1 MSLTGPVVFHASR
14 WLKQQYL
21 AYDSWLQWRK
31 VPNLTQF
38 DQRLGELTTQASKQ
52 LKNMDYSNCYYDI
65 NNEFPSSVTPV
76 SMKALVNACTTSDH
90 SWSSESCILIKG
102 APGQGK
108 SFLISKL
115 CKYWAKGY
123 GMRSITLMFWVD
135 CSQFQ
140 NKKMTFNELLSQ
152 LLPVETRNISKWIRN
167 KQGRDVA
174 FILDGYDQQHSGG
187 LFGNLASR
195 SFLPKSVVLIA
206 STCTP
211 NKTSLKQF
219 ELLSLSE
226 YQISRQVVHF
236 FSSRPSKV
244 EDFYLH
250 LTNNPDLRL
259 LASIPVYLYTLLF
272 VCDKLFNIPSCEL
285 PVTWTEL
292 FTNMMLLFL
301 QSKFPK
307 LLQVETP
314 LGSLYQHPNAVQSFL
329 SEVSTM
335 AFENLTSESFLLTSS
350 TARLLGH
357 GSGVVPIHIC
367 SKPVGCSEKQHF
379 QFSSPLLK
387 QFLAALHVHSQLL
400 PKQTE
405 LMVQKSDLSFLWRF
419 YTGLE
424 SESYDKFQFLK
435 SYCKKKM
442 IVLASC
448 AYEAD
453 WWGGDIPSV
462 FRDNILTAADMH
474 HIAIK
479 GYKFPPD
486 LSFERCVLGR
496 AAVFQLTRQV
506 HTLAQSGQR
515 GFRLR

>member
-1 MSLTGPVVFHASR
+1 MSVAVPVVLHASR

-21 AYDSWLQWRK
+21 IHDSWQQWRE
-31 VPNLTQF
+31 VPNLIQF
-38 DQRLGELTTQASKQ
+38 DRRLGELTTSSKQ
-52 LKNMDYSNCYYDI
+52 LKNMDYSDCYYDI
-65 NNEFPSSVTPV
+65 NDEFPSSVTPV

-90 SWSSESCILIKG
+90 SWSSGSCILIKG

-123 GMRSITLMFWVD
+123 GMRNITLMFWVD
-135 CSQFQ
+135 CSLFQ
-140 NKKMTFNELLSQ
+140 NKRMTFNQLLSQ
-152 LLPVETRNISKWIRN
+152 LLPLETQNISKWIRN
-167 KQGRDVA
+167 KQGRDLV

-187 LFGNLASR
+187 LFGNLASQ

-211 NKTSLKQF
+211 NKISVKQF

-226 YQISRQVVHF
+226 DQISRQVVHF
-236 FSSRPSKV
+236 FSSRLSKV

-259 LASIPVYLYTLLF
+259 LASIPLYLYTLLF
-272 VCDKLFNIPSCEL
+272 VCDKLFDIPSCEL

-292 FTNMMLLFL
+292 FTNMMLLFV

-307 LLQVETP
+307 LLQTEAP
-314 LGSLYQHPNAVQSFL
+314 PGSLYQRSNAVQSFL
-329 SEVSTM
+329 SKVSTI
-335 AFENLTSESFLLTSS
+335 AFENLTSESFLLTLP
-350 TARLLGH
+350 TARSLGH
-357 GSGVVPIHIC
+357 GSGVAPIHIC
-367 SKPVGCSEKQHF
+367 SKPRYCSEKQHF

-387 QFLAALHVHSQLL
+387 QFLAALHVHSQPL
-400 PKQTE
+400 PKQTK
-405 LMVQKSDLSFLWRF
+405 LMVQKSDLKFLWRF
-419 YTGLE
+419 YTGLL
-424 SESYDKFQFLK
+424 SESYDRFQFFK
-435 SYCKKKM
+435 SYYKKKITM
-442 IVLASC
+442 LTSC

-453 WWGGDIPSV
+453 WWAEDIPSV
-462 FRDNILTAADMH
+462 FRDNILTAAEMH

-479 GYKFPPD
+479 GYKYPPD

-506 HTLAQSGQR
+506 HTLSQSGQR

>member
-1 MSLTGPVVFHASR
+1 MLHASR
-14 WLKQQYL
+14 WLKHQYL
-21 AYDSWLQWRK
+21 AHDSWQQWRE
-31 VPNLTQF
+31 VPNLMQF
-38 DQRLGELTTQASKQ
+38 DQRLGELTSQASDQ
-52 LKNMDYSNCYYDI
+52 LKNMDYSNCYY
-65 NNEFPSSVTPV
+65 NMEEEFPSSVTPV

-90 SWSSESCILIKG
+90 SCSSKSCILIKG
-102 APGQGK
+102 TPGQGK

-123 GMRSITLMFWVD
+123 GMRSIILMFWVD

-140 NKKMTFNELLSQ
+140 NKWMTFNQFLSQ
-152 LLPVETRNISKWIRN
+152 VLPVETQHISKWINN
-167 KQGRDVA
+167 KQGRDVV
-174 FILDGYDQQHSGG
+174 FILDGYDQQQSGD
-187 LFGNLASR
+187 LLANLASR
-195 SFLPKSVVLIA
+195 SFLPRSVVLIA
-206 STCTP
+206 STCPP
-211 NKTSLKQF
+211 NKISVKQF
-219 ELLSLSE
+219 ELLGLSE
-226 YQISRQVVHF
+226 DQIFRQVVHF

-244 EDFYLH
+244 EDFCFH

-259 LASIPVYLYTLLF
+259 LTSIPVYLYTLLF

-301 QSKFPK
+301 QSNFPK
-307 LLQVETP
+307 LLQIETP

-350 TARLLGH
+350 TARPLGH

-367 SKPVGCSEKQHF
+367 SKPVDCSEKQRF

-387 QFLAALHVHSQLL
+387 QFLAALHVHSQPL

-419 YTGLE
+419 YTGLV

-442 IVLASC
+442 TVLASC

-453 WWGGDIPSV
+453 WWAGDIPSV

-496 AAVFQLTRQV
+496 AATFQLTRQV
-506 HTLAQSGQR
+506 HTLSQSGQR
-515 GFRLR
+515 DFRVR

>member
-1 MSLTGPVVFHASR
+1 MSLAGPVVLHASR

-21 AYDSWLQWRK
+21 AHDSWHQWRK
-31 VPNLTQF
+31 VPNLMQF
-38 DQRLGELTTQASKQ
+38 DQRLGELTTQASNQ

-65 NNEFPSSVTPV
+65 NDEFPSSVTPV

-90 SWSSESCILIKG
+90 SWSSGSCILIKG

-123 GMRSITLMFWVD
+123 GMRNIALMFWVD

-140 NKKMTFNELLSQ
+140 NKRMTFNHLLSQ
-152 LLPVETRNISKWIRN
+152 LLPVETQKISKWIRN
-167 KQGRDVA
+167 KQGKDVV

-187 LFGNLASR
+187 LFANLASR
-195 SFLPKSVVLIA
+195 SFLLKSVLLIA

-211 NKTSLKQF
+211 NRISVKQL

-226 YQISRQVVHF
+226 YQICKQVVHC

-244 EDFYLH
+244 EDLYLH

-259 LASIPVYLYTLLF
+259 LASIPVYLYTILF
-272 VCDKLFNIPSCEL
+272 VCDKVFDIPSCEL

-292 FTNMMLLFL
+292 FTNMVLLVL
-301 QSKFPK
+301 QLTFPK
-307 LLQVETP
+307 PLQIETP
-314 LGSLYQHPNAVQSFL
+314 PGSFSQISNTVQSFL
-329 SEVSTM
+329 SEVSAV
-335 AFENLTSESFLLTSS
+335 AFENLTSESFLLTSPK
-350 TARLLGH
+350 ARTLGH
-357 GSGVVPIHIC
+357 EGGFTLVHLC
-367 SKPVGCSEKQHF
+367 SKPRYCSEKQHF

-387 QFLAALHVHSQLL
+387 QFVAALHVHSQPL
-400 PKQTE
+400 PNQTK
-405 LMVQKSDLSFLWRF
+405 LMVKQSDLSYLWRF

-442 IVLASC
+442 TVLASC

-453 WWGGDIPSV
+453 WWAGDIPSV
-462 FRDNILTAADMH
+462 FRDILTAADVH
-474 HIAIK
+474 HIVK
-479 GYKFPPD
+479 TGHKFPPD
-486 LSFERCVLGR
+486 LNFEQCVFGR
-496 AAVFQLTRQV
+496 VAVFQLTKQV
-506 HTLAQSGQR
+506 HTLVQSGQR
-515 GFRLR
+515 FRVR

>member
-1 MSLTGPVVFHASR
+1 MLHTSR

-21 AYDSWLQWRK
+21 AHDSWQQWRE
-31 VPNLTQF
+31 VPNMIQF
-38 DQRLGELTTQASKQ
+38 DQRLGELTTQASNQ

-65 NNEFPSSVTPV
+65 KDEFPSSVTQI

-90 SWSSESCILIKG
+90 SWSSKSCILIKG

-115 CKYWAKGY
+115 CRYWAKGY
-123 GMRSITLMFWVD
+123 GMRSTTLMFWVD

-140 NKKMTFNELLSQ
+140 NKRMTFNQLLSQ
-152 LLPVETRNISKWIRN
+152 LLPVETHHISKWIRN
-167 KQGRDVA
+167 KQGRDVI
-174 FILDGYDQQHSGG
+174 FILDGYNQQQSDG
-187 LFGNLASR
+187 LFGTLASQ

-211 NKTSLKQF
+211 NKISVKQF

-226 YQISRQVVHF
+226 DQISRQVVHC
-236 FSSRPSKV
+236 FSSKPSKV

-259 LASIPVYLYTLLF
+259 LASIPVYLYTILF
-272 VCDKLFNIPSCEL
+272 VCDKLFTILSCEL

-292 FTNMMLLFL
+292 FTNMMMLFV
-301 QSKFPK
+301 QSK
-307 LLQVETP
+307 LQQIETP
-314 LGSLYQHPNAVQSFL
+314 PGSSYQRSNAVQSFL

-335 AFENLTSESFLLTSS
+335 AFENLTSESLLLTSS
-350 TARLLGH
+350 TARPLGH
-357 GSGVVPIHIC
+357 GSGVAPIHIC
-367 SKPVGCSEKQHF
+367 SKPMDCSEKQRF

-387 QFLAALHVHSQLL
+387 QFLAALHVHSQPL
-400 PKQTE
+400 PNQTK
-405 LMVQKSDLSFLWRF
+405 LMVQKSDLNFLWQF
-419 YTGLE
+419 YTGLL

-435 SYCKKKM
+435 SYCKNKITM
-442 IVLASC
+442 LASC

-453 WWGGDIPSV
+453 WWVGDIPSV

-474 HIAIK
+474 HIVIK
-479 GYKFPPD
+479 GCKFPPD

-506 HTLAQSGQR
+506 HTLAQSGQC